1 LSFGVGPFPAAG
13 AVWARFARSA
23 PRLPAWAWIAAL
35 AVFPAL
41 PSPSRAAPPD
51 ELSARLVC
59 PPRPSPG
66 RVVCEV
72 ELEVE
77 TGALAWADV
86 LVTAAPSFAA
96 PLRARVGPH
105 ALFMKT
111 EQRWRL
117 QLALAATRAGAGRLH
132 VRARAVWCSDA
143 EGRACRPVIREADAP
158 VQVGPIT
165 G

>member
-1 LSFGVGPFPAAG
+1 LLCPWSWAPIAAWL
-13 AVWARFARSA
+13 A
-23 PRLPAWAWIAAL
+23 LPAIAL
-35 AVFPAL
+35 A
-41 PSPSRAAPPD
+41 APVE

-59 PPRPSPG
+59 PPRPGPG

-86 LVTAAPSFAA
+86 LVMQAPPFAA
-96 PLRARVGPH
+96 PLRSRVGPS

-111 EQRWRL
+111 EQRQRL
-117 QLALAATRAGAGRLH
+117 QLALAATGAGSGRLR
-132 VRARAVWCSDA
+132 VRARAVWCADA
-143 EGRACRPVIREADAP
+143 DQRACRPVVREAEAS

-165 G
+165 E

>member
-1 LSFGVGPFPAAG
+1 MALRV
-13 AVWARFARSA
+13 ARRV
-23 PRLPAWAWIAAL
+23 PRLRRWVWIAAL
-35 AVFPAL
+35 LAL
-41 PSPSRAAPPD
+41 PAPSLGAPAD

-59 PPRPSPG
+59 PSRPGPG

-77 TGALAWADV
+77 AGSLAWADV
-86 LVTAAPSFAA
+86 LVTEAPPFAA
-96 PLRARVGPH
+96 PLRARVGPS

-117 QLALAATRAGAGRLH
+117 QLALAATHAGSGRLR
-132 VRARAVWCSDA
+132 VRARAVWCSEA
-143 EGRACRPVIREADAP
+143 GARACRPVAREAEAS

-165 G
+165 E

>member
-1 LSFGVGPFPAAG
+1 LGSRV
-13 AVWARFARSA
+13 ARSA
-23 PRLPAWAWIAAL
+23 RWRRWAWIAAF
-35 AVFPAL
+35 VAL
-41 PSPSRAAPPD
+41 PAPSLGASAD

-59 PPRPSPG
+59 PPRPGPG

-86 LVTAAPSFAA
+86 LVTEAPSFAA
-96 PLRARVGPH
+96 PLRARVGPS

-117 QLALAATRAGAGRLH
+117 QLALAATRAGAGRLR
-132 VRARAVWCSDA
+132 VRARAVWCSR
-143 EGRACRPVIREADAP
+143 EGTRACRPVAREAEAS

-165 G
+165 E

>member
-1 LSFGVGPFPAAG
+1 L
-13 AVWARFARSA
+13 A
-23 PRLPAWAWIAAL
+23 PRVARWVPRPRRWVWIAAL
-35 AVFPAL
+35 IAL
-41 PSPSRAAPPD
+41 PAPSRGAPPD
-51 ELSARLVC
+51 ELSVRLVC
-59 PPRPSPG
+59 PSRPGPG

-77 TGALAWADV
+77 AGSLAWADV
-86 LVTAAPSFAA
+86 LVTEAPPFAA
-96 PLRARVGPH
+96 PLRARVGPS

-117 QLALAATRAGAGRLH
+117 QLALAATRAGAGRLR

-143 EGRACRPVIREADAP
+143 GARPCSPLARDAEAS

-165 G
+165 E